1 MQGFWLFN
9 VACLVFC
16 VFITMSA
23 EDNHPQPRLPFKDIP
38 TEIQEKIINL
48 GGNPNLNLYKILSN
62 HPTLVS
68 SWIDFAFSLRNN
80 CTTSRQIRELMI
92 LRGAKLCN
100 SEYEWFQHE
109 KMAIKCGISKEKINS
124 INEWQTNSLFDEK
137 EKVAIELMESLIQ
150 NKGKIHDQ
158 LDEQLKKYFTE
169 SEYVELVLTGSFYI
183 AVPTVLAALQ
193 VPTEN

>member
-1 MQGFWLFN
+1 
-9 VACLVFC
+9 
-16 VFITMSA
+16 MSA